1 MQRRIVADDGG
12 KEKQEVPMVRATG
25 CLTLR
30 LTIARQTGQGPDGW
44 ICAPL
49 TLGRERLLET
59 RRRTPQQRRAIDP
72 HLLPPSV

>member
-30 LTIARQTGQGPDGW
+30 LTIARQTGQGP
-44 ICAPL
+44 
-49 TLGRERLLET
+49 
-59 RRRTPQQRRAIDP
+59 
-72 HLLPPSV
+72 